1 MAYPEPANVAPW
13 YLRNI
18 TQALQLDEAT
28 GNVFVRTGI
37 TGNVVITGPVTI
49 PGTVTVAS
57 TAENPV
63 HVHLDE
69 VGTSGILDVPY
80 LPVGGNIN
88 VTNLVSITGNI
99 NANVLGNVAVE
110 GNVGILGNVT
120 IGNFPALQSIAGN
133 VRIINT
139 VSVAG
144 NVGASILGNVTVGN
158 FPVLQSITGNV
169 NASISGNVGVE
180 GNVGILGNVT
190 VLQGTNPWT
199 VTGNV
204 RATVTGDVSVL
215 GNVTVGNFPALQS
228 ITGDIT
234 GNVNASILGNVSASI
249 IGNVNVTQGTSPW
262 TVTGNVTTVGTS
274 NVAITGTNLDAFG
287 RLRVSEPF
295 TLFDS
300 QNRYIDGEQ
309 FSSITAAGGN
319 VVYVANESS
328 FNLNVSST
336 NGSSVIRQSKTVQAY
351 QPGKSLL
358 TMNTFAMAALKANLR
373 QRVGYFTVG
382 NGIYFEADGTSLYLV
397 IRSSTTGVV
406 VEERIAQADWNGNTL
421 LSGTV
426 LDPALTQI
434 FWNDVEWLG
443 VGNVRAGFVING
455 QFIVCHTFQHANQPG
470 NTTVYMTTA
479 TLNPRYEITNTGATS
494 GNSTMKQICSTVI
507 SEGGFTPTTKIG
519 YVTNTTNTTRVSSAN
534 TLTSL
539 CSIRLNPA
547 YPDAV
552 VVPAQIDLLLIDV
565 RYGQFQLIE
574 NATFATSWSNV
585 VGSVVQ
591 TSIHSNT
598 ITDGTL
604 VYAGLTSSRDEV
616 EIGDDIKKRLQLW
629 RDAAGTTST
638 LTLAVAYTQ
647 ANSDLLWKLGWEE
660 LTN

>member
-1 MAYPEPANVAPW
+1 MSYPPNPDDATTRPT

-18 TQALQLDEAT
+18 TQALFLDEND
-28 GNVFVRTGI
+28 NVAVRTGF
-37 TGNVVITGPVTI
+37 TGNIIISGDVNI
-49 PGTVTVAS
+49 PGTITVNS
-57 TAENPV
+57 SAEDPV

-69 VGTSGILDVPY
+69 IGTSGILDVPY
-80 LPVGGNIN
+80 MPISGNITIDAGQS
-88 VTNLVSITGNI
+88 VGVSGTVNIGTMPAVNANITG
-99 NANVLGNVAVE
+99 
-110 GNVGILGNVT
+110 
-120 IGNFPALQSIAGN
+120 
-133 VRIINT
+133 
-139 VSVAG
+139 
-144 NVGASILGNVTVGN
+144 
-158 FPVLQSITGNV
+158 GNV
-169 NASISGNVGVE
+169 NATVTGTVTSTLSGNLAGITANVTVVDGGGSITIDGNVNANITGGNVIVSQGTDPWIVSGNVGV
-180 GNVGILGNVT
+180 I
-190 VLQGTNPWT
+190 GT
-199 VTGNV
+199 
-204 RATVTGDVSVL
+204 A
-215 GNVTVGNFPALQS
+215 
-228 ITGDIT
+228 
-234 GNVNASILGNVSASI
+234 
-249 IGNVNVTQGTSPW
+249 
-262 TVTGNVTTVGTS
+262 
-274 NVAITGTNLDAFG
+274 NVALGGTNLDAFG
-287 RLRVSEPF
+287 RLRISEPF

-309 FSSITAAGGN
+309 FSSLTATGGN

-358 TMNTFAMAALKANLR
+358 TMNTFAMATLKANLR
-373 QRVGYFTVG
+373 QRVGYFTEG
-382 NGIYFEADGTSLYLV
+382 NGIYFEANGTSLFLV

-406 VEERIAQADWNGNTL
+406 VEERIPQANWNGNTL

-426 LDPALTQI
+426 LDPTLTQI

-479 TLNPRYEITNTGATS
+479 TLNPRYEITNTGGTS

-519 YVTNTTNTTRVSSAN
+519 YVTNTTNVTRVSSAN

-574 NATFATSWSNV
+574 NATFTTSWSNV
-585 VGSVVQ
+585 ANSVVQ

-629 RDAAGTTST
+629 RDTAGTTST

-647 ANSDLLWKLGWEE
+647 ANSDLLWKFGWEE